1 MSITHTDTLPYK
13 PPFKPFTMNVRGRL
27 VEVERPWVTAIINA
41 TPDSFYSASRA
52 LDESA
57 LAALVRQHLDAGA
70 DMLDIGACSTRPGSQ
85 PPSPQEEIAR
95 LRTAMQT
102 VRRLAPDIPVSV
114 DTWRADVAREAVE
127 ALGADIVNDISGGD
141 LDPEMAQT
149 VASLKVPYII
159 MHTRGTPADMA
170 DQTDY
175 PRGAAADVIETLSR
189 KVFDLRLMG
198 IGDIIADPGFGFAK
212 TAAQSYEL
220 LRELPRIV
228 ATLGVPVMAGL
239 SRKSM
244 LWQPLQTSAD
254 DSLAATVAAN
264 TLALSG
270 GAAFI
275 RVHDVLAAR
284 QARDIVQLTFP
295 QQPNHA

>member
-13 PPFKPFTMNVRGRL
+13 PPFKPFIMNVRGRL

-41 TPDSFYSASRA
+41 TPDSFYCASRA

-57 LAALVRQHLDAGA
+57 LATLVRQHLDAGA

-85 PPSPQEEIAR
+85 PPTPEEELSR

-102 VRRLAPDIPVSV
+102 VRRIAPDIPVSV
-114 DTWRADVAREAVE
+114 DTWRAAVAREAVE
-127 ALGADIVNDISGGD
+127 TLGADIVNDISGGD
-141 LDPEMAQT
+141 LDPEMTRT

-175 PRGAAADVIETLSR
+175 PRGVASDVIEMLSR
-189 KVFDLRLMG
+189 KIFNLRLLG
-198 IGDIIADPGFGFAK
+198 ISDIIADPGFGFAK
-212 TAAQSYEL
+212 TVAQNYEL
-220 LRELPRIV
+220 LRELPRV
-228 ATLGVPVMAGL
+228 AATLGVPLMAGL

-244 LWQPLQTSAD
+244 LWKPLQTSAD

-264 TLALSG
+264 TLALSA
-270 GAAFI
+270 GASFI
-275 RVHDVLAAR
+275 RVHDALAAR
-284 QARDIVQLTFP
+284 QARDIVQLTFS
-295 QQPNHA
+295 QQPHHA